1 MQKKTIEKQIV
12 CGVPQGSV
20 LGPFLFILYINDLP
34 AVCNESTLVM
44 FADDTTVVNAS
55 NDNNSPLQMD
65 VERVSNWFN
74 TNKLTINYVKCE
86 AINFGKPTNEKV
98 KLKDNALDY
107 NTSCKYLG
115 IYSDKNL
122 TFRDHVDFVVK
133 KLNKFCGL
141 MYRVRH
147 FYPRR
152 CLLMFYDSFAKS
164 VIIYGLLVYGNTSKQ
179 NLEKIDRVQRK
190 IIRAIFFRKK
200 YESLG
205 LTLIDNK
212 IYTVYELYVI
222 ELVKELFKQISSESP
237 L

>member
-1 MQKKTIEKQIV
+1 
-12 CGVPQGSV
+12 
-20 LGPFLFILYINDLP
+20 
-34 AVCNESTLVM
+34 
-44 FADDTTVVNAS
+44 
-55 NDNNSPLQMD
+55 
-65 VERVSNWFN
+65 
-74 TNKLTINYVKCE
+74 
-86 AINFGKPTNEKV
+86 
-98 KLKDNALDY
+98 
-107 NTSCKYLG
+107 
-115 IYSDKNL
+115 
-122 TFRDHVDFVVK
+122 
-133 KLNKFCGL
+133 

-164 VIIYGLLVYGNTSKQ
+164 VITYGLLVYGNTSKQ

-222 ELVKELFKQISSESP
+222 ELVKELFKQIRSESP
-237 L
+237 LQYIIPQSLAVIKKQTRWSLRGLFPPSISKTTKNKKSLANLLKKTCNWLKQLNLLPENFQNFSFQQVKAHISKISELYIKDNRDVFALYY